1 MLIKQSENKLK
12 ELEKMVVEKILKKQ
26 DQSIKEILEKLN
38 DKKEHEEEEKNKQ
51 IVEQIKTMY
60 ENFKND
66 NREIKRDCK
75 DCVSYI
81 KELIELNGG
90 RN

>member
-1 MLIKQSENKLK
+1 MEWNKKLK
-12 ELEKMVVEKILKKQ
+12 QK
-26 DQSIKEILEKLN
+26 ILEKLN

-51 IVEQIKTMY
+51 IVEQIKTIDDNFI
-60 ENFKND
+60 ENRK
-66 NREIKRDCK
+66 IKRNFK

-81 KELIELNGG
+81 KELIEWNGG